1 MTKQTERYCYHEK
14 ITTRWAGAYDCH
26 SRGSVAK
33 SRRGNQVLKTCFVRQ
48 CQNIS

>member
-14 ITTRWAGAYDCH
+14 NNTTRWARAFDCR

-33 SRRGNQVLKTCFVRQ
+33 SRR
-48 CQNIS
+48 